1 MFPFKLLLV
10 GSLIGFPFVKIK
22 CKTPRQHKE
31 MYSPPI
37 FNFGLQLPQP
47 ILILIITLIYS
58 VMSTKILTSGL
69 AYFVIGFYVYK
80 YQLIFATDHLPHST
94 GKVWPLIYRR
104 VILGLLLF
112 QLTMAGTLAGFQGGW
127 VLSSSLFPLPFLT
140 ISFLWD
146 FEKNYL
152 PLSQFIALSSIREN
166 ERDNALVSS
175 TVENENYEY
184 PYLVST
190 LERPMI

>member
-1 MFPFKLLLV
+1 
-10 GSLIGFPFVKIK
+10 
-22 CKTPRQHKE
+22 
-31 MYSPPI
+31 
-37 FNFGLQLPQP
+37 
-47 ILILIITLIYS
+47 
-58 VMSTKILTSGL
+58 MSTKILASGL

-94 GKVWPLIYRR
+94 GKVWPLVYRR

-127 VLSSSLFPLPFLT
+127 VLSSCLTPLPFVT

-152 PLSQFIALSSIREN
+152 PLSYFIALSSIREH
-166 ERDNALVSS
+166 ERDNTTVSQ
-175 TVENENYEY
+175 TVEGESYEY
-184 PYLVST
+184 PFLVSP
-190 LERPMI
+190 LERPIIN